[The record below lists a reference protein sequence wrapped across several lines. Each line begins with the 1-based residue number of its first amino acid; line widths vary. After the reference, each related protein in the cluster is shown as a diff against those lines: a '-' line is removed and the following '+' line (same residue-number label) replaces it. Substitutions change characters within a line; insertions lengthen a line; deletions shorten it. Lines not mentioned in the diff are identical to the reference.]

1 MSDRPKSSADAID
14 VLRGFVHTCESGRV
28 GVNMI
33 RSESAYNFQTI
44 VNRDYDYDFYSD
56 SESAEGETQGKYCA
70 NVDSMMTSLYSFKDV
85 YAQDPGKAELVYA
98 EILKLHQNQYSIA
111 DRRAAD
117 LLGVYFLQTGFPSI
131 HNFKRDRRWCEQY
144 TFTSDGEY
152 TDQEAILLFDDDWY
166 TKKFGGGYSDDRFQ
180 KTESIIRWGKV
191 CRYLAIL
198 ERQGYTLEWNEDRTD
213 CEIKSPDRQVSYGK
227 LSGLTKQSLNDVRH
241 NSESNHRQLLNDVY
255 EAYQNAK
262 GISCPDQT
270 DMCWLMETHRAILN
284 REPTTNQT
292 LQNQG
297 GGTRVNPDTNTSG
310 AQINENGTIR
320 M

>member
-14 VLRGFVHTCESGRV
+14 VIRGFVHHFESK
-28 GVNMI
+28 GVRLINTGD
-33 RSESAYNFQTI
+33 AYDFQTI

-56 SESAEGETQGKYCA
+56 SESAEGEAQGKYCA
-70 NVDSMMTSLYSFKDV
+70 NVDSMMSRLHSFRDI
-85 YAQDPGKAELVYA
+85 YAQNPDMAEAMYKEVVR
-98 EILKLHQNQYSIA
+98 LHQNEHSIA
-111 DRRAAD
+111 KRRAAD

-131 HNFKRDRRWCEQY
+131 NDFQKDRRWCEQY

-152 TDQEAILLFDDDWY
+152 TDQEAILLFDDHWY
-166 TKKFGGGYSDDRFQ
+166 TNKFSNGYNAGRFQ
-180 KTESIIRWGKV
+180 KTDSIIRWGKV
-191 CRYLAIL
+191 CRSLAIL
-198 ERQGYTLEWNEDRTD
+198 ERQGYTLVWNEDRTD

-227 LSGLTKQSLNDVRH
+227 LSELTEQSLNDVRH
-241 NSESNHRQLLNDVY
+241 NSVSNHRQLLNDVY
-255 EAYQNAK
+255 KAYQDAK
-262 GISCPDQT
+262 SIPCPNRA

-297 GGTRVNPDTNTSG
+297 GGTRVNSDTNTSG